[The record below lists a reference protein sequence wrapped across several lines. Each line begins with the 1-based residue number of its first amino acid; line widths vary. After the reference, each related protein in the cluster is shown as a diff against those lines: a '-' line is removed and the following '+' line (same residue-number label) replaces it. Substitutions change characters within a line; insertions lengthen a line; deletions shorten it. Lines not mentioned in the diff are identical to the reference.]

1 MLEKIIEHV
10 YHPDNDET
18 QFCHARITLRPSE
31 DFGDE
36 KLIIIIEPDKEMPR
50 RDAQNV
56 LRYLEKSVIKRM
68 NLTLWMDCIVFVEY
82 EDKKYSLELEGIVRV
97 RKLNSI

>member
-10 YHPDNDET
+10 YHPNNDET

-31 DFGDE
+31 DFNDE
-36 KLIIIIEPDKEMPR
+36 KLIITIEPDREMPR

-56 LRYLEKSVIKRM
+56 LRYLEKSVIKHM
-68 NLTLWMDCIVFVEY
+68 NLVLWTDCLVFVKY
-82 EDKKYSLELEGIVRV
+82 EDKEYSLELEGIVRV
-97 RKLNSI
+97 RKLNLI